1 MFPIIFSYGQDPSG
15 GPGLVFMSM
24 PLAFAEMGQ
33 LGSLLGIVFF
43 GLLVFAALTSAISLL
58 EVVAS
63 FLIDSRQWSRVKA
76 AWVMGGVIF
85 AFGFITAFANSE
97 GFKMTSWLPGY
108 GQSFFDT
115 MDLLTSN
122 WMLPLGGLFI
132 AIYAGWVMPARLRD
146 AELSDVSGPIAAGWL
161 FLVRF
166 VAPLLVVI
174 VLLDKIKVIDVNEL
188 YFHLMH

>member
-1 MFPIIFSYGQDPSG
+1 M
-15 GPGLVFMSM
+15 M
-24 PLAFAEMGQ
+24 
-33 LGSLLGIVFF
+33 LGIVFF

-63 FLIDSRQWSRVKA
+63 YLIDAHGWRRPRA
-76 AWVMGGVIF
+76 AWTLGGAI
-85 AFGFITAFANSE
+85 FGFGVITAFANSA
-97 GFKMTSWLPGY
+97 GFAMTSWLPGY

-132 AIYAGWVMPARLRD
+132 AIYAGWVMPARIRK
-146 AELSDVSGPIAAGWL
+146 AELSDLSGPVAAGWL

-174 VLLDKIKVIDVNEL
+174 VLLDKVGLIDVNEI
-188 YFHLMH
+188 FFRLMH